1 MEKERLYELFLI
13 TTEISRGLTGG
24 NLKHIKQALKGFFG
38 IQAYVIWTKDDGNWN
53 ILLKDGKVRSDI
65 SDDSEKIRSL
75 RNFLKILYLM
85 IGKLARLL
93 KMKYLIVLYAHL
105 YIFLL

>member
-24 NLKHIKQALKGFFG
+24 NLKHIKQALKGFWHTS
-38 IQAYVIWTKDDGNWN
+38 ICNMDKDDGNWS
-53 ILLKDGKVRSDI
+53 ILLKDGKVRSNI
-65 SDDSEKIRSL
+65 SDDSEILRAL

-85 IGKLARLL
+85 IGKLVRLL
-93 KMKYLIVLYAHL
+93 EMKYLIVLYAHL